1 MKKLG
6 LLLLISLIVL
16 PGAYARKSRVLKP
29 KNHVKRVTHIILG
42 KSRNYYSLSNTN
54 PSLITVEGPGTL
66 RVITRA
72 RFEDDAPDRLSYTVV
87 YAVDGSEQQ
96 AEEIRNTEPLK
107 NGAYRNAAL
116 GKPGISE
123 DFIIELGR
131 GDHSIEFLL
140 EDDPVK
146 VAARY
151 LFYPAKEKKV
161 DWIKFDPLFPAEG
174 VDLIA
179 RESIVHY
186 FRASQDQPLEVE
198 VIGPT
203 MLRVLSRVE
212 NHYTMRGRINY
223 RMQVIENGEVVN
235 TYQLSSRRSQVTV
248 YKDNPELIPG
258 KGCTFVIEV
267 PEGKHTYEIRPID
280 RDKSTVLCR
289 FMIPEKDVRITE

>member
-1 MKKLG
+1 MKKLV
-6 LLLLISLIVL
+6 LTLLISLLIL
-16 PGAYARKSRVLKP
+16 PGVYAQKTRVLKP

-42 KSRNYYSLSNTN
+42 NSRNYYSLSSTDA
-54 PSLITVEGPGTL
+54 SLITVEGPGTL

-72 RFEDDAPDRLSYTVV
+72 RFEENAPEKIDYSVLYS
-87 YAVDGSEQQ
+87 VDGTEQQ
-96 AEEIRNTEPLK
+96 TESIRNTEPLK
-107 NGAYRNAAL
+107 DGAYRNTAL
-116 GKPGISE
+116 GKPGKSE
-123 DFIIELGR
+123 DFKIELGR

-140 EDDPVK
+140 EDDLVK

-151 LFYPAKEKKV
+151 LFYPAKEKKI
-161 DWIKFDPLFPAEG
+161 DWITFDPEFPAEG

-203 MLRVLSRVE
+203 LLRVLSRVE

-223 RMQVIENGEVVN
+223 RMQVKENGAVVN
-235 TYQLSSRRSQVTV
+235 TYQLSSRRSQVTA

-267 PEGKHTYEIRPID
+267 PEGKHTYEIMPID
-280 RDKSTVLCR
+280 KDKSTVLCR
-289 FMIPEKDVRITE
+289 FMIPEKDVKITD